1 MNSKPQLNSPGL
13 GAIDS
18 GLLIRQAQAGDLRA
32 FEELVVIYQDK
43 IVTLSYYLT
52 GNQADAQD
60 LAQEVFMRA
69 YTKIGSFRQEAD
81 LGTWL
86 HRIAVNTWSN
96 MQRRQK
102 FSNLLSLDDPVQTEE
117 GEFTR
122 TVASND
128 PEGDPE
134 GAFEGK
140 ELQESVRQALRSLP
154 EEYRI
159 VLVLREI
166 EEYSYDEIAK
176 ITGCSLGTV
185 KIPDEP
191 GTAGLEG
198 ENRGSRLE
206 VRRKGTGR
214 MHRH

>member
-1 MNSKPQLNSPGL
+1 MNSRPQVNRPGL

-18 GLLIRQAQAGDLRA
+18 RLLIRQAQAGDLRA

-43 IVTLSYYLT
+43 IVTMSYYLT

-60 LAQEVFMRA
+60 LAQEVFVQA
-69 YTKIGSFRQEAD
+69 YTKLGSFRQEAD

-86 HRIAVNTWSN
+86 HRIAMNIWSN

-102 FSNLLSLDDPVQTEE
+102 FPNLLSLDDPVQTGE

-122 TVASND
+122 SVASDD
-128 PEGDPE
+128 PAGNPE
-134 GAFEGK
+134 EAFEGK
-140 ELQESVRQALRSLP
+140 EFQESVRQALRSLS
-154 EEYRI
+154 EEFRV

-166 EEYSYDEIAK
+166 EGYSYEEIAR

-185 KIPDEP
+185 KSRMSRARQALREIIP
-191 GTAGLEG
+191 GQ
-198 ENRGSRLE
+198 SQ
-206 VRRKGTGR
+206 
-214 MHRH
+214 HS

>member
-1 MNSKPQLNSPGL
+1 LNSKPQLNNPGL
-13 GAIDS
+13 GSIDS
-18 GLLIRQAQAGDLRA
+18 RLLIRQAQAGDLRA

-60 LAQEVFMRA
+60 LAQEVLVQA
-69 YTKIGSFRQEAD
+69 YTKLRSFRQEAD

-86 HRIAVNTWSN
+86 HRITVNLWSN

-102 FSNLLSLDDPVQTEE
+102 FPNLLSLDDPVQTGE
-117 GEFTR
+117 GEFSR
-122 TVASND
+122 TVASDD

-134 GAFEGK
+134 EAFEGK
-140 ELQESVRQALRSLP
+140 ELQESVRQALRSLS

-166 EEYSYDEIAK
+166 EGYSYEEIAK

-185 KIPDEP
+185 KSRM
-191 GTAGLEG
+191 
-198 ENRGSRLE
+198 NRARQALREKIE
-206 VRRKGTGR
+206 VRG
-214 MHRH
+214 

>member
-1 MNSKPQLNSPGL
+1 MNSKPQMNSPGL

-18 GLLIRQAQAGDLRA
+18 RLLIRQAQAGELRA

-69 YTKIGSFRQEAD
+69 YTKIRNFRQEAD

-86 HRIAVNTWSN
+86 HRIAVNLWSN

-102 FSNLLSLDDPVQTEE
+102 FANLLSLDDPVQTGE

-122 TVASND
+122 TVASDD

-134 GAFEGK
+134 EAFEGK
-140 ELQESVRQALRSLP
+140 ELQESVRQALRSLS

-166 EEYSYDEIAK
+166 EGYSYEEIAK

-185 KIPDEP
+185 KSRM
-191 GTAGLEG
+191 
-198 ENRGSRLE
+198 NRARQALREKIE
-206 VRRKGTGR
+206 VRG
-214 MHRH
+214 

>member
-1 MNSKPQLNSPGL
+1 MNSKPQLNNPGL
-13 GAIDS
+13 GSIDS
-18 GLLIRQAQAGDLRA
+18 RLLIRQAQAGDLRA

-60 LAQEVFMRA
+60 LAQEVLVQA
-69 YTKIGSFRQEAD
+69 YTKLRSFRREAD

-86 HRIAVNTWSN
+86 HRITVNLWSN

-102 FSNLLSLDDPVQTEE
+102 FPNLLSLDDPVQTGE
-117 GEFTR
+117 GEFSR
-122 TVASND
+122 TVASDD

-134 GAFEGK
+134 EAFEGK
-140 ELQESVRQALRSLP
+140 ELQESVRQALRSLS

-166 EEYSYDEIAK
+166 EGYSYEEIAK

-185 KIPDEP
+185 KSRM
-191 GTAGLEG
+191 
-198 ENRGSRLE
+198 NRARQALREKIE
-206 VRRKGTGR
+206 VRG
-214 MHRH
+214 

>member
-1 MNSKPQLNSPGL
+1 LNSKPQLNSPVL

-18 GLLIRQAQAGDLRA
+18 RLLIRQAQAGDLRA
-32 FEELVVIYQDK
+32 FEALVVIYQDK

-60 LAQEVFMRA
+60 LAQEVFVRA
-69 YTKIGSFRQEAD
+69 YTKLRSFRQEAD

-86 HRIAVNTWSN
+86 HRIAMNLWSN

-102 FSNLLSLDDPVQTEE
+102 FPNLLSLDDPVQTGE

-122 TVASND
+122 SVASDD

-134 GAFEGK
+134 GAFEAT
-140 ELQESVRQALRSLP
+140 ELQESVRKALRSLS

-166 EEYSYDEIAK
+166 EGYSYGEIAR

-185 KIPDEP
+185 K
-191 GTAGLEG
+191 
-198 ENRGSRLE
+198 SRMSRARQALRE
-206 VRRKGTGR
+206 IITGQSQ
-214 MHRH
+214 HP

>member
-1 MNSKPQLNSPGL
+1 LNSKPQLNNPGL
-13 GAIDS
+13 GSIDS
-18 GLLIRQAQAGDLRA
+18 RLLIRQAQAGDLRA

-60 LAQEVFMRA
+60 LAQEVLVQA
-69 YTKIGSFRQEAD
+69 YTKLRSFRREAD

-86 HRIAVNTWSN
+86 HRITVNLWSN

-102 FSNLLSLDDPVQTEE
+102 FPNLLSLDDPVQTGE
-117 GEFTR
+117 GEFSR
-122 TVASND
+122 TVASDD

-134 GAFEGK
+134 EAFEGK
-140 ELQESVRQALRSLP
+140 ELQESVRQALRSLS

-166 EEYSYDEIAK
+166 EGYSYEEIAK

-185 KIPDEP
+185 KSRM
-191 GTAGLEG
+191 
-198 ENRGSRLE
+198 NRARQAL
-206 VRRKGTGR
+206 R
-214 MHRH
+214 